1 MKGGLFSKSYI
12 TYLIKTFPLDF
23 KVCRRYSD
31 FLWLRNI
38 LVREYPSYNIPPMC
52 KKSGVSSSD
61 MEGITK
67 RMHQLQF
74 FIDGII
80 AHPELRSS
88 QHFLIFLKIT
98 NLDQFSKMRDSLEAK
113 LTNISGIRE
122 NPGKITTI
130 GPSKVFASSF
140 PNIEGTVFSRISSK
154 ARDFSIAVEE
164 MHKQLMP
171 ANLR

>member
-1 MKGGLFSKSYI
+1 VKGGIFSKSYI
-12 TYLIKTFPLDF
+12 TYLVKTFPLEF

-31 FLWLRNI
+31 FLWLRQI

-61 MEGITK
+61 MEGIHK

-88 QHFLIFLKIT
+88 QHFLVFLKMS
-98 NLDQFSKMRDSLEAK
+98 NLDQFTKTRDSLEAK
-113 LTNISGIRE
+113 MTPISGIRE
-122 NPGKITTI
+122 NFAKAMAPGSKFSTSLFPSMEGQLSLKIS
-130 GPSKVFASSF
+130 PKLK
-140 PNIEGTVFSRISSK
+140 E
-154 ARDFSIAVEE
+154 FSIHSEE
-164 MHKQLMP
+164 LFKQLIP
-171 ANLR
+171 INIR

>member
-1 MKGGLFSKSYI
+1 
-12 TYLIKTFPLDF
+12 
-23 KVCRRYSD
+23 
-31 FLWLRNI
+31 
-38 LVREYPSYNIPPMC
+38 MC

-61 MEGITK
+61 MDGIHK

-88 QHFLIFLKIT
+88 QHFLVFLKMS
-98 NLDQFSKMRDSLEAK
+98 NLDQFTKTRDSLEAK
-113 LTNISGIRE
+113 MTPISGIRE

-130 GPSKVFASSF
+130 GVSKVFASSF

-154 ARDFSIAVEE
+154 ARDFSIAMEE
-164 MHKQLMP
+164 MHKQLIP
-171 ANLR
+171 ANQR